1 MMGGKRNDKKK
12 SLKGRIEIHVV
23 FWHLLRIEEDDQKE
37 GVKNKLIL

>member
-1 MMGGKRNDKKK
+1 MTKKK

-37 GVKNKLIL
+37 GVKKQINFVSVDK